1 MALNYIGGRDDHLE
15 AESSVGA
22 TGSGS
27 MRLGWRVSAGKS
39 LPVWRSRFLSV
50 CLKVDSL
57 VEPHDECD
65 LALVV
70 TIDRA
75 VDRSR
80 LGLSQPVNLQRSR
93 PAFTMGFLKRILRSG
108 VSDETLREI
117 SQGSFDA
124 LSDEELQ
131 THMGINSYG
140 VFDLTDAI
148 RPSYD
153 LQIVPRQGF
162 RFDEYVDEA
171 SGSKT
176 PVIMAAASRHRLMDL
191 FLDLIEPLGSVVDV
205 VLETSHRT
213 QGCHED
219 LYREHIDMP
228 VLKSILLEF
237 EELLLNDGCTG
248 IAVINPAKR
257 QEVQLDEHKLLI
269 VYGHPLKQYES
280 VLIDGDVYPDKQL
293 QFITE
298 AEHVH
303 SSSERLYDQF
313 NVLRNRLGIDG
324 EKYAGA
330 W

>member
-1 MALNYIGGRDDHLE
+1 
-15 AESSVGA
+15 
-22 TGSGS
+22 
-27 MRLGWRVSAGKS
+27 
-39 LPVWRSRFLSV
+39 
-50 CLKVDSL
+50 
-57 VEPHDECD
+57 
-65 LALVV
+65 
-70 TIDRA
+70 
-75 VDRSR
+75 
-80 LGLSQPVNLQRSR
+80 
-93 PAFTMGFLKRILRSG
+93 MGFLKRILRNG
-108 VSDETLREI
+108 VSDDTLREI
-117 SQGSFDA
+117 SQGSFDT

-162 RFDEYVDEA
+162 RFDEYVDEV
-171 SGSKT
+171 SGTKT
-176 PVIMAAASRHRLMDL
+176 PVIMAAATRHVLMDL

-205 VLETSHRT
+205 VLETSHKAC
-213 QGCHED
+213 GSHED

-269 VYGHPLKQYES
+269 MYGTPLDQFQS
-280 VLIDGDVYPDKQL
+280 VLINGDVYPEQDIK
-293 QFITE
+293 FITE

-303 SSSERLYDQF
+303 SSSERMFDQF
-313 NVLRNRLGIDG
+313 NVLRSRLGIDG